1 MQRAMVIAVVAVWK
15 MQVTIDEIAN
25 VVAVRNGLVPTV
37 GAVDVPLGM
46 AGAGVVR
53 RATQR
58 IGG

>member
-1 MQRAMVIAVVAVWK
+1 MVIAVVAVWK

-25 VVAVRNGLVPTV
+25 VVAMRDGLVPTV
-37 GAVDVPLGM
+37 GAVDVPLGV

-53 RATQR
+53 RTTQR